1 VIVAVCGLHGGAG
14 TTTVAVLVAQAAARH
29 APGRVLL
36 CDTDPG
42 AGDLAIALG
51 TTSPHDLAELA
62 RLVSAHRRPSV
73 TPWDDL
79 DGGLRLLARAPGRRD
94 AAAADVAAHVLADA
108 AAAHD
113 LVVIDGGQ
121 LTASHNIAA
130 LQAADAV
137 LWTIDA
143 TAHLDRCAQLLAS
156 DHSTTARDARWLLA
170 ASNTGRT
177 GVEVTAAQL
186 GELVPSLEQVVLVP
200 VIGPLAAP
208 PSTSATTATQQLL
221 TAIDVPRRP

>member
-14 TTTVAVLVAQAAARH
+14 TTTIAVLLARAAARR

-42 AGDLAIALG
+42 AGDLATALA
-51 TTSPHDLAELA
+51 TTSAHNLAELA
-62 RLVSAHRRPSV
+62 RLVAAHRRPTA
-73 TPWDDL
+73 TPWTDL
-79 DGGLRLLARAPGRRD
+79 DDGLRLLAREPTRREHAP
-94 AAAADVAAHVLADA
+94 AEVAARVLADA

-113 LVVIDGGQ
+113 LVIVDAGPI
-121 LTASHNIAA
+121 TASHNIAA
-130 LQAADAV
+130 LQAADIV

-186 GELVPSLEQVVLVP
+186 GELVPSLEQLVLVP
-200 VIGPLAAP
+200 AIGPLAAP
-208 PSTSATTATQQLL
+208 PSASATTAAQQLL
-221 TAIDVPRRP
+221 TAIDVTRRP